1 MIKSFRFKDFY
12 YIDDLIDIMRC
23 LRSPGG
29 CPWDAEQTHESI
41 KYNLIEET
49 YEVIEAINKNDPEL
63 LKEELG
69 DVLLQVI
76 FHSQLEAEH
85 GVFEFNNVVNGIC
98 QKLIERHPHV
108 FGDTSVNSVDDVLN
122 NWDSIKRQAKGQ
134 ESCTQAMN
142 SIPRELPALIRSTKI
157 QQKAKK
163 AGFDW
168 PTIDGAI
175 EKLQDEVNELKA
187 ALDNNDKENAVLEL
201 GDVIFSAVNVSRFLD
216 CNAEEALT
224 KATDKFVERF
234 AKVEELAAQR
244 NIDMKSSGLDELDRL
259 WEEVKHYLK

>member
-1 MIKSFRFKDFY
+1 MINNFRFKDFY
-12 YIDDLIDIMRC
+12 HIDDLIDIMRC

-41 KYNLIEET
+41 KYNLVEET
-49 YEVIEAINKNDPEL
+49 YEVVEAINKNDPEL

-69 DVLLQVI
+69 DVLLQVV

-85 GVFEFNNVVNGIC
+85 GVFDFNNVVNGIC

-108 FGDTSVNSVDDVLN
+108 FGDINVNNVNEVLN
-122 NWDSIKRQAKGQ
+122 NWDNIKRQSKGQ
-134 ESCTQAMN
+134 DNCAQAMN
-142 SIPRELPALIRSTKI
+142 SVPKELPALIRSTKI
-157 QQKAKK
+157 QQKATK

-168 PTIDGAI
+168 PSIDGAL

-187 ALDNNDKENAVLEL
+187 ALNSNNNENAVMEL
-201 GDVIFSAVNVSRFLD
+201 GDVIFSAVNVSRFLN

-234 AKVEELAAQR
+234 SKVEELAAQR
-244 NIDMKSSGLDELDRL
+244 NIDLKSSGLDELDRL
-259 WEEVKHYLK
+259 WEEVKAD